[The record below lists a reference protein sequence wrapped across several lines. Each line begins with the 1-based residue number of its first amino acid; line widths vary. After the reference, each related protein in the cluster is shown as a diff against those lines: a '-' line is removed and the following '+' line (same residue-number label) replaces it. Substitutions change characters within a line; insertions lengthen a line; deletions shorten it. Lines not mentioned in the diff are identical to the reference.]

1 MLNLKW
7 NQIFL
12 PGHIAREP
20 TQLHAGISVSYFL
33 PDSST
38 FQLQILDQVQS
49 THLQTRYYAQDS
61 FIKLILLFLF
71 ELVLSF
77 FTLISFRDFFFRIF
91 LIFFALRG
99 LFNFC
104 CYFFNHFYG
113 DQAPYLIF
121 KKYLLFSNILLN
133 LPESLPLRF

>member
-7 NQIFL
+7 NQRFL
-12 PGHIAREP
+12 LGHIAREP
-20 TQLHAGISVSYFL
+20 TQLHAGISVSVFL

-38 FQLQILDQVQS
+38 FQLQTLDQVY
-49 THLQTRYYAQDS
+49 LQTRHYARDS
-61 FIKLILLFLF
+61 FIKLTLLFLF
-71 ELVLSF
+71 ELVLSVS
-77 FTLISFRDFFFRIF
+77 TLISFRDFFFRIL
-91 LIFFALRG
+91 LILFALRG

-104 CYFFNHFYG
+104 YSFLSIFYG